1 MDAKT
6 KVDTGEELYLL
17 KENIKPLKKGR
28 MICQLRT
35 ALQAQDDEATHHEL
49 LKQRE

>member
-6 KVDTGEELYLL
+6 IVG
-17 KENIKPLKKGR
+17 ENIKPLKKGR

-35 ALQAQDDEATHHEL
+35 DLLAQDDVAANHEL

>member
-6 KVDTGEELYLL
+6 MVDTGEELYLL

-35 ALQAQDDEATHHEL
+35 ALLAQDDVAAHYEL

>member
-17 KENIKPLKKGR
+17 KENIKPLKQGR

-35 ALQAQDDEATHHEL
+35 ALLAQDDEETHQEL

>member
-1 MDAKT
+1 M
-6 KVDTGEELYLL
+6 VDTGEELYLL

-28 MICQLRT
+28 MICQLRS
-35 ALQAQDDEATHHEL
+35 ALLAQDDVAAHHEI

>member
-1 MDAKT
+1 M
-6 KVDTGEELYLL
+6 VDPGEELYLL

-28 MICQLRT
+28 MMNQLGT
-35 ALQAQDDEATHHEL
+35 AVLAEDDQEAHQQL

>member
-6 KVDTGEELYLL
+6 MVDTGEELYMV
-17 KENIKPLKKGR
+17 KENIKPLTKGR

-35 ALQAQDDEATHHEL
+35 AFQARDDVSAHHEL

>member
-1 MDAKT
+1 M
-6 KVDTGEELYLL
+6 VDTGEELYLL

-28 MICQLRT
+28 MVSQLGT
-35 ALQAQDDEATHHEL
+35 ALLAQDDVTAHHEL

>member
-6 KVDTGEELYLL
+6 MVDSIEELYVR

-28 MICQLRT
+28 MICHLRT
-35 ALQAQDDEATHHEL
+35 ALLAQDDEAAHHEL